1 MADHRERELL
11 RDHPASACRDGQED
25 PLPCH
30 ATGRL
35 LPGLKNCWGRG
46 PSCLDIYSPDVPGRE
61 RLHPPVMRAN
71 ELPRLPG
78 SSDPEC
84 SGTSSS
90 TACARSEYLPHAPP
104 FVRPSVSARGA
115 HWARVS
121 HGQMPPPLRRN
132 LQPPGGKKTQVEKGL
147 PTNLVN

>member
-1 MADHRERELL
+1 MAGHREPELL
-11 RDHPASACRDGQED
+11 HGHPASTCRDGQED
-25 PLPCH
+25 LLPCH

-46 PSCLDIYSPDVPGRE
+46 PSCLDIYSPDVPGQE
-61 RLHPPVMRAN
+61 RLHLPAMRAN
-71 ELPRLPG
+71 ELLRWHG

-90 TACARSEYLPHAPP
+90 TACARSEDLPHAPP
-104 FVRPSVSARGA
+104 FVRPAVSARGA

-121 HGQMPPPLRRN
+121 HGQMRPPRRSN
-132 LQPPGGKKTQVEKGL
+132 PVI
-147 PTNLVN
+147 